1 MRNLFHFVLQSAAVC
16 CVLLLGA
23 CGFKAK
29 SDGKSGDTIRYE
41 HAELLTTVRYA
52 DHVEVGIKNPW
63 RKGELL
69 DKYYLVRRE
78 DSVSFSKTSHK
89 DGTTIVVPI
98 TRAIVG
104 MSPLCQLMMWL
115 GCQDKVCGV
124 FDANYL
130 NIPQMS
136 KAISDGTVYNCGSS
150 MSPNIEQV
158 VQARAQTAFLSAFE
172 GSDNSKLT
180 RTGCAVVECAEY
192 METSALG
199 RAEWMKFYGML
210 FGREAEADALY
221 NKVKANYTRIKTLAA
236 SAATRP
242 TVLTERVTSGTWFCP
257 GGKSTMANLI
267 ADANGNYVFAS
278 DTHSGSLSLSPEA
291 VLDKAHAADV
301 WLFIYSGERPLSKAD
316 LLSEYHGY
324 SQIKAFKN
332 GGVFQCNNL
341 KTPYFN
347 EISFRPDFLLSDLA
361 AIFHPELFAKESKS
375 SKEKN
380 KNKESLSDKDA
391 LNGKK
396 TLGDNA
402 AITSKRSLR
411 YYEQ

>member
-29 SDGKSGDTIRYE
+29 SDGKSGDTIHYE
-41 HAELLTTVRYA
+41 HAELLTTVLYA

-89 DGTTIVVPI
+89 DGTTIVVPV

-124 FDANYL
+124 IDANYL

-136 KAISDGTVYNCGSS
+136 KAISDGTVYDCGSS

-180 RTGCAVVECAEY
+180 RTGRAVVECAEY

-210 FGREAEADALY
+210 MGCGRQADSLFARVTSEYDRL
-221 NKVKANYTRIKTLAA
+221 KAGAA
-236 SAATRP
+236 KAATRP
-242 TVLTERVTSGTWFCP
+242 LVLTERIYGDTWFCP
-257 GGKSTMANLI
+257 GGNSTVARMI
-267 ADANGNYVFAS
+267 SDAHARYAFHNDSHQGSLPLSEETVISKAS
-278 DTHSGSLSLSPEA
+278 D
-291 VLDKAHAADV
+291 ADI
-301 WLFIYSGERPLSKAD
+301 WLFTYSGDHPLTKKE
-316 LLSEYHGY
+316 LLTECRGY
-324 SQIKAFKN
+324 SQIKAFQTN
-332 GGVFQCNNL
+332 GIYQCNNM
-341 KTPYFN
+341 TSRFFD
-347 EISFRPDFLLSDLA
+347 ETSFRPDFLLADYVR
-361 AIFHPELFAKESKS
+361 IFHPEIF
-375 SKEKN
+375 
-380 KNKESLSDKDA
+380 DK
-391 LNGKK
+391 GQ
-396 TLGDNA
+396 
-402 AITSKRSLR
+402 LR
-411 YYEQ
+411 YYLRCSPRYYEH